1 MSGLYD
7 NSTSNFL
14 RNCQDL
20 FHSGC
25 ILHCHQQ
32 CVRSSGLSMSFS
44 LPVPSHR
51 FTAILE
57 GGKWHLILICIYL
70 MTKTMSR
77 FSCAHWLFVYLLW
90 RNVYSNLFFFI
101 FRLGY
106 LYLLFSCKGSLYIL
120 DTRSLSDIK
129 F

>member
-1 MSGLYD
+1 MAGLYD

-57 GGKWHLILICIYL
+57 GGKWHLILICICL
-70 MTKTMSR
+70 MTKIMSR

-90 RNVYSNLFFFI
+90 RNVYSNLFFSFLDWVI
-101 FRLGY
+101 CIYCLVARV
-106 LYLLFSCKGSLYIL
+106 LYI
-120 DTRSLSDIK
+120 